1 MDTTELKQNPKILTD
16 SFGRVHDYLRI
27 SIMERCNLRCT
38 YCMPEE
44 GIQLRPREEFMRSEE
59 ILAIAKTFV
68 DLGVKKIR
76 LTGGE
81 PLIRKDAANI
91 ISDLGKLP
99 VELTITTNGILV
111 DRFIDVFKE
120 AGIKS
125 INVSVDTLI
134 PSRMKQITRRD
145 FYDHILSNI
154 NLLRSEGFTV
164 KINMV
169 VMRGVNDDEIE
180 DFISWSIDKP
190 FHIRFIE
197 FMPFD
202 GNSWDWS
209 KGVSY
214 QEILLRAKQKFGSDK
229 IIRIEDQLNDTAKN
243 FKVEGGK
250 GTFAIISSV
259 TNPFCDSCNRIRLTA
274 DGKIKNCLFSIE
286 ETDLLTSMRQGTNIR
301 TMIIDSVHHKKAVRA
316 GMNTFEEL
324 SDPDRHQHNRSMVA
338 IGG

>member
-1 MDTTELKQNPKILTD
+1 
-16 SFGRVHDYLRI
+16 
-27 SIMERCNLRCT
+27 
-38 YCMPEE
+38 MPEE

-59 ILAIAKTFV
+59 ILFLAKSFV

-91 ISDLGKLP
+91 ISSLGQLP

-111 DRFIDVFKE
+111 DRFIDDFKK
-120 AGIKS
+120 AGIRS

-134 PSRMKQITRRD
+134 PSRMKEITRRD
-145 FYDHILSNI
+145 YFDRIMSNI
-154 NLLRSEGFTV
+154 DLLNQEGFII
-164 KINMV
+164 KINVV
-169 VMRGVNDDEIE
+169 VMKDVNDDEIE
-180 DFISWSIDKP
+180 DFIYWSINKP

-214 QEILLRAKQKFGSDK
+214 QEIVLKANQKFGSDK
-229 IIRIEDQLNDTAKN
+229 IIKPDDQPNDTAKT
-243 FKVEGGK
+243 FKVEGAL
-250 GTFAIISSV
+250 GTFAVISSV
-259 TNPFCDSCNRIRLTA
+259 TNPFCDSCNRLRLTA
-274 DGKIKNCLFSIE
+274 DGKIKNCLFSNE
-286 ETDLLTSMRQGTNIR
+286 ETDLLSALRNGDNIHELITS
-301 TMIIDSVHHKKAVRA
+301 SVINKKAVRS
-316 GMNTFEEL
+316 GMNSFKQFSNPETHRE
-324 SDPDRHQHNRSMVA
+324 NRSMTT